1 MWDNGNVVRTVLTT
15 LPECERAS
23 PGRGHRDLAHET
35 RRAFSATTE
44 VRVEIYTNVIIQSVI
59 LVASKTHQ
67 TLQNEIHL

>member
-1 MWDNGNVVRTVLTT
+1 MWDNGNVVRTVLAT

-23 PGRGHRDLAHET
+23 PGHRDLAHGT
-35 RRAFSATTE
+35 RRAFSATT

>member
-1 MWDNGNVVRTVLTT
+1 VWDNGNVVRTVLTT
-15 LPECERAS
+15 LAECERAS
-23 PGRGHRDLAHET
+23 PGHRDLAHGT